1 MSTKAVKTESTKA
14 ESTKVSALFKSV
26 VDNILSLE
34 STLNV
39 PGQLL
44 QGKRNKLTI
53 AGKEHTDID
62 WSATL
67 NSKGYSAKK
76 FLQTLAQSDSSQDAL
91 KTLVLGAMLEQVSR
105 EISKRA
111 YYTLSAFLTAENV
124 KAFIA
129 ESDMIFP
136 DGTSGEVFWSSI
148 FATIQQI
155 ALQAGYSNVADIFVK
170 GKQGEQGALADF
182 SDLIS

>member
-1 MSTKAVKTESTKA
+1 MSDTKAVKAMEAS
-14 ESTKVSALFKSV
+14 KVSQLFSNV
-26 VDNILSLE
+26 VNNILSLE

-44 QGKRNKLTI
+44 QGKRNKLVI
-53 AGKEHTDID
+53 SGKEHVDID

-76 FLQTLAQSDSSQDAL
+76 FLQTLAMSDSSQDGL

-111 YYTLSAFLTAENV
+111 FYTLSAFLTVDNV
-124 KAFIA
+124 KAFLTD
-129 ESDMIFP
+129 SNMSFP
-136 DGTSGEVFWSSI
+136 DGTSGEVFWNSI
-148 FATIQQI
+148 FATIEQI
-155 ALQAGYSNVADIFVK
+155 AHRDGYSNVADIFEK
-170 GKQGEQGALADF
+170 GKKGEVGALADF